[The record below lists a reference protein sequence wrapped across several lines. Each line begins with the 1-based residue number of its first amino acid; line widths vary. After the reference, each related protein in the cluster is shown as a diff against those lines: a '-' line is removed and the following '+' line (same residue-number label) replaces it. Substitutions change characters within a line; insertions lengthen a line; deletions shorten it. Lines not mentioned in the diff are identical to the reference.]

1 MHITLN
7 LDTPEKQ
14 AFFLSLMCRPSVL
27 VDVLKKRLDPKFD
40 ENGHERRLLGFEN
53 FVQPFDEKKMHE
65 LLEDIFT
72 FDAWL
77 KVLVEFEKV

>member
-1 MHITLN
+1 MQVTLN

-27 VDVLKKRLDPKFD
+27 VDVLKKRLYPKFD
-40 ENGHERRLLGFEN
+40 ENGHEKRLTDFEN
-53 FVQPFDEKKMHE
+53 FVEPFDENKMHE

-72 FDAWL
+72 FKDWV